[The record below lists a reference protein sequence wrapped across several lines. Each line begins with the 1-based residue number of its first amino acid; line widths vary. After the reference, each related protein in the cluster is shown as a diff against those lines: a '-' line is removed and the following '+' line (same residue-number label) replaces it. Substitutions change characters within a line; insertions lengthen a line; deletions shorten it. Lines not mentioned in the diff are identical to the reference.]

1 MGEHC
6 VKYAPDWQQIIK
18 ACLLALLGFV
28 LLCAAFSGS
37 RTVWGVQMKSAV
49 VMAVSISHSAD
60 QFLADYG
67 SLPLPTGNAPAGRD
81 LDADTGSASGLVAV
95 LTGKEPASSSTKP
108 QNPGGVDYLE
118 GIKPA
123 KQLKP
128 TRSKIAPPWANGL
141 MTEGTPPQY
150 SIMDAWGNLY
160 HLRLDTDGDGWV
172 ENPDPLQ
179 VADGRTK
186 LKKRVHRLV
195 RRQRW
200 QGCYLG

>member
-1 MGEHC
+1 MS
-6 VKYAPDWQQIIK
+6 
-18 ACLLALLGFV
+18 LA
-28 LLCAAFSGS
+28 
-37 RTVWGVQMKSAV
+37 
-49 VMAVSISHSAD
+49 ISNGID
-60 QFLADYG
+60 QFLADHG
-67 SLPLPTGNAPAGRD
+67 SLPLPTDNAPAGRD

-95 LTGKEPASSSTKP
+95 LSGKEPADSSTKP

-128 TRSKIAPPWANGL
+128 TRAKSAPPWANGL

-150 SIMDAWGNLY
+150 SIVDAWGNLY

-186 LKKRVHRLV
+186 LKKRVIVWSAGKDGREAT
-195 RRQRW
+195 W
-200 QGCYLG
+200 EDNPMSWD